1 MERRFAVHARAHRQ
15 ALTAV
20 VALVLAGTPVNAIAA
35 PKGRA
40 AKTQFDKGVVAYGKS
55 DFVTASLAFGK
66 SYALEADVEILFAWA
81 QAERK
86 QGNCDK
92 ASELYAKLLAS
103 KLPAEN
109 KVVVQGQ
116 LDECKR
122 ILEDEQNKES
132 AAERVRVDQARAHQ
146 PRDEAY
152 KPPSRPLP
160 PSSAPLSSPPPS
172 SAPSSS
178 APPSSAPAP
187 QSSPPTDSL
196 DGSARASTD
205 VSIHTSAAEPSPW
218 YKDPAGDVLPGLGLA
233 GVAFG
238 GVMLMSASAASS
250 DAKSAP
256 TYDQFKALDDKAK
269 SRGTI
274 GVIAAGAGAALII
287 GGVIRY
293 ATRSTSTESSTVT
306 GWLDAHSS
314 GIAFAGTW

>member
-15 ALTAV
+15 ALTAL
-20 VALVLAGTPVNAIAA
+20 VALVLAGTPVSAVAA

-66 SYALEADVEILFAWA
+66 SYAVEADVETLFAWA
-81 QAERK
+81 QSERK
-86 QGNCDK
+86 QGDCAK
-92 ASELYAKLLAS
+92 ASELYEKLLAS

-109 KVVVQGQ
+109 KAVVQGQ

-132 AAERVRVDQARAHQ
+132 AAERARIDQARAHQ

-152 KPPSRPLP
+152 RPTPPA
-160 PSSAPLSSPPPS
+160 PSPAPPPPS
-172 SAPSSS
+172 SPS
-178 APPSSAPAP
+178 APVE
-187 QSSPPTDSL
+187 
-196 DGSARASTD
+196 ARASTD
-205 VSIHTSAAEPSPW
+205 VSIHASAAEPSPW
-218 YKDPAGDVLPGLGLA
+218 YKDPAGDVLTGLGIA

-238 GVMLMSASAASS
+238 GVMLMSASSASS

-256 TYDQFKALDDKAK
+256 TYDQFKVLDDKAK

-274 GVIAAGAGAALII
+274 GVIAAGAGAALIL

-293 ATRSTSTESSTVT
+293 ATRSTNEDHESTAVT
-306 GWLDAHSS
+306 GWLDVHSS